1 MHRRAKTPIAGILA
15 AIPLFALSSGAATS
29 QVVSQQ
35 IQLGDVFTEQTLDVQ
50 DVSDAITVTSAAM
63 GNGFSASNSSGGNLT
78 VRANQ
83 GLGGQVTA
91 GAVLNATG
99 IMGTTTTIST
109 SATGNSIDT
118 GMIGGAITANVTQT
132 AGAAGVLARGQIEAE
147 EGAATDINETT
158 QAITNSYG
166 LGLTNAAAGI
176 QLNQYSEGGVLADG
190 GLIVGSLSNQG
201 TLTGQAVANN
211 ATLTGVNGSAFRA
224 NTTQTSAGDIVQASK
239 FAAYGE
245 SYVTLTN
252 ATASA
257 NNVHATNDG
266 PELTLNNVQTNA
278 SYVRAQAEETSATFS
293 SGQATAYGVGNSLL
307 AGSFGADVTISNTQ
321 NNTGGGVEVTATL
334 GGGSGYDASSSATA
348 FGNAATGY
356 ACSSCTSSL
365 RADNNQTNSS
375 EVGATSHLTTTG
387 PVRSATGSATAV
399 GNNAS
404 YYVTAPSQ

>member
-1 MHRRAKTPIAGILA
+1 
-15 AIPLFALSSGAATS
+15 
-29 QVVSQQ
+29 
-35 IQLGDVFTEQTLDVQ
+35 
-50 DVSDAITVTSAAM
+50 M
-63 GNGFSASNSSGGNLT
+63 GNGLSASNSSGGNLT

-321 NNTGGGVEVTATL
+321 NNTGGGVEVTATF

>member
-63 GNGFSASNSSGGNLT
+63 GNGLSASNSSGGNLT

-211 ATLTGVNGSAFRA
+211 ATLTGVNGSSFRA

>member
-63 GNGFSASNSSGGNLT
+63 GNGLSASNSSGGNLT